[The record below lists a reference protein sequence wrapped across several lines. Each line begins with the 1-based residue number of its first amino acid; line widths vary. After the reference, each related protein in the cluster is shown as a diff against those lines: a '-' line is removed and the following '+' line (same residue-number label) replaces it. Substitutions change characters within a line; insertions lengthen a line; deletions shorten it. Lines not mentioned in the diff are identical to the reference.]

1 MARRQ
6 ESEHGRRGGGSA
18 FDGRRRPPAL
28 LAAHGDAAQ
37 IDHRVFDDASAHPA
51 GRAPR
56 PLPRPLLHP
65 SRHAEQVDGA
75 LRRLRQFPVPV
86 QARDVLDGGAAI
98 LHLRHHRRHL
108 QSAHRLHR
116 RALRAQRPE
125 PRPAQVARHAV
136 GALGDPAGDELSR
149 LAMAVR
155 SFLQRVQ
162 LALAPGQH
170 RSRCLDRRRQLG
182 ALLRHSGQCLDRR
195 AVLHD
200 HVSGGAE
207 IGSRAALRGGG
218 DRRRQ
223 LVAAHVVRDAAHDAQ
238 HHGHHRAVFP
248 DRDLRQFRHRAH
260 PDRGRA
266 DRSHARVRHLGVLDR
281 HSGQRHSARRQRLA
295 VHGARHPSPRERN
308 VMTAAAIT
316 TANAPARKRRYGSM
330 SRDRRW
336 ALRWSYFFLTV
347 FAIFFLMPPVYMLIT
362 SLKTSAEISAATNPW
377 WVYHPTLGNYVELLT
392 SSQYL
397 TFFRNSALVS
407 VIVVAITMLISVPAA
422 FALSRMRFW
431 GSAALA
437 TGIFLTYLI
446 PETLLFIPLFKMF
459 ALVNEYTG
467 IQLINRWWVL
477 LLLYPTLTVPFCTWI
492 MIGYFASIPKELDEA
507 ALMDGAN
514 YRQILT
520 RVFIPVAL
528 PGLIAATIFAFTV
541 SWAQFLYP
549 LAFTTS
555 ADQLVLPVG
564 IVTSLIK
571 GDVFNWGQI
580 MTGAL
585 LGAAPPLIIYA
596 FLMDYYIAGLT
607 AGATKG

>member
-1 MARRQ
+1 
-6 ESEHGRRGGGSA
+6 
-18 FDGRRRPPAL
+18 
-28 LAAHGDAAQ
+28 
-37 IDHRVFDDASAHPA
+37 
-51 GRAPR
+51 
-56 PLPRPLLHP
+56 
-65 SRHAEQVDGA
+65 
-75 LRRLRQFPVPV
+75 
-86 QARDVLDGGAAI
+86 
-98 LHLRHHRRHL
+98 
-108 QSAHRLHR
+108 
-116 RALRAQRPE
+116 
-125 PRPAQVARHAV
+125 
-136 GALGDPAGDELSR
+136 
-149 LAMAVR
+149 
-155 SFLQRVQ
+155 
-162 LALAPGQH
+162 
-170 RSRCLDRRRQLG
+170 
-182 ALLRHSGQCLDRR
+182 
-195 AVLHD
+195 
-200 HVSGGAE
+200 
-207 IGSRAALRGGG
+207 
-218 DRRRQ
+218 
-223 LVAAHVVRDAAHDAQ
+223 
-238 HHGHHRAVFP
+238 
-248 DRDLRQFRHRAH
+248 
-260 PDRGRA
+260 
-266 DRSHARVRHLGVLDR
+266 
-281 HSGQRHSARRQRLA
+281 
-295 VHGARHPSPRERN
+295 
-308 VMTAAAIT
+308 MTAASIA
-316 TANAPARKRRYGSM
+316 TASPGSRKRYGSM

-336 ALRWSYFFLTV
+336 ALRWSYFFLVV

-377 WVYHPTLGNYVELLT
+377 WVYNPTLGNYVELLT
-392 SSQYL
+392 SNQYL

-407 VIVVAITMLISVPAA
+407 VVVVTITMLISVPAA

-431 GSAALA
+431 GSVTLA
-437 TGIFLTYLI
+437 TGVFLTYLI

-564 IVTSLIK
+564 IITTLIK

>member
-1 MARRQ
+1 
-6 ESEHGRRGGGSA
+6 
-18 FDGRRRPPAL
+18 
-28 LAAHGDAAQ
+28 
-37 IDHRVFDDASAHPA
+37 
-51 GRAPR
+51 
-56 PLPRPLLHP
+56 
-65 SRHAEQVDGA
+65 
-75 LRRLRQFPVPV
+75 
-86 QARDVLDGGAAI
+86 
-98 LHLRHHRRHL
+98 
-108 QSAHRLHR
+108 
-116 RALRAQRPE
+116 
-125 PRPAQVARHAV
+125 
-136 GALGDPAGDELSR
+136 
-149 LAMAVR
+149 
-155 SFLQRVQ
+155 
-162 LALAPGQH
+162 
-170 RSRCLDRRRQLG
+170 
-182 ALLRHSGQCLDRR
+182 
-195 AVLHD
+195 
-200 HVSGGAE
+200 
-207 IGSRAALRGGG
+207 
-218 DRRRQ
+218 
-223 LVAAHVVRDAAHDAQ
+223 
-238 HHGHHRAVFP
+238 
-248 DRDLRQFRHRAH
+248 
-260 PDRGRA
+260 
-266 DRSHARVRHLGVLDR
+266 
-281 HSGQRHSARRQRLA
+281 
-295 VHGARHPSPRERN
+295 
-308 VMTAAAIT
+308 
-316 TANAPARKRRYGSM
+316 M

-336 ALRWSYFFLTV
+336 ALRWSYFFLIL

-377 WVYHPTLGNYVELLT
+377 WVQNPTLSNYAELLT
-392 SSQYL
+392 SRMYL
-397 TFFRNSALVS
+397 TFFLNSALVS
-407 VIVVAITMLISVPAA
+407 VIVVTITMLISIPAA

-431 GSAALA
+431 GSATLA
-437 TGIFLTYLI
+437 TGVFLTYLI

-459 ALVNEYTG
+459 ALVNEHLG

-564 IVTSLIK
+564 IITTLTK